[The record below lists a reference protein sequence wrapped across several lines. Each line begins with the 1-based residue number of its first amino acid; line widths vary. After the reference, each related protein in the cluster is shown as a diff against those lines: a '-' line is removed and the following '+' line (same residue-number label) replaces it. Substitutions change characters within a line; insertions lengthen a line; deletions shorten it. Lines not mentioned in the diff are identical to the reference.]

1 MMVLA
6 ALAYSGIL
14 VVSGPSGEPLV
25 GPQEKANIRCRPA
38 PYYIVEKGEQR
49 LKPQRTV
56 LTGTRVPIRRF
67 YAPERRARPCHLMH
81 APSPPSGFNFIK
93 IADE

>member
-6 ALAYSGIL
+6 ALVYSGVL

-25 GPQEKANIRCRPA
+25 AAQEKAANIRCRPA
-38 PYYIVEKGEQR
+38 PYYIVEKGEPR
-49 LKPQRTV
+49 LRPQRTV
-56 LTGTRVPIRRF
+56 LTGTREPIRRS
-67 YAPERRARPCHLMH
+67 ERRARPCHLMH
-81 APSPPSGFNFIK
+81 APSPPAGYNFIK

>member
-1 MMVLA
+1 VIDLVGLA
-6 ALAYSGIL
+6 FAGVL

-25 GPQEKANIRCRPA
+25 GPQEKAMVRCRPA
-38 PYYIVEKGEQR
+38 PYFIVDKTEQR
-49 LKPQRTV
+49 LRPQRTV

-67 YAPERRARPCHLMH
+67 EPDRRARPCHLMH
-81 APSPPSGFNFIK
+81 APATPSAFGFMK